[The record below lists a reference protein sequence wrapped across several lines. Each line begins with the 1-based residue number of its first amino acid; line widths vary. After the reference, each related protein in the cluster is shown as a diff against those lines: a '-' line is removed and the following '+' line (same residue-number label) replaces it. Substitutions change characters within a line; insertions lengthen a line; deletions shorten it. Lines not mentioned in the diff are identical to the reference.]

1 MIYRRDDGE
10 GLFAGKYNSVQQG
23 QGDNIVDP
31 ETNPGSNVAPMP
43 PQTDLP
49 SGLPDQ
55 DWQPLPFDRWMSE
68 QVEAAPLGPQNTDYW
83 WELYLDYISS
93 GGKQFYTGG

>member
-43 PQTDLP
+43 PQTDL
-49 SGLPDQ
+49 
-55 DWQPLPFDRWMSE
+55 
-68 QVEAAPLGPQNTDYW
+68 
-83 WELYLDYISS
+83 
-93 GGKQFYTGG
+93 